1 MHFLSKPIP
10 RRASCCGG
18 LRYSGGLNG
27 GSDGDRD
34 GGGGER
40 ERQTETPVDR
50 VIRLGLPPGHNH
62 IRCTSLQLQTLNYLS
77 PPTDNDSHPYIPVN
91 KLVPICFLMGN
102 LYIYD

>member
-40 ERQTETPVDR
+40 ERQTQRPLLTE
-50 VIRLGLPPGHNH
+50 
-62 IRCTSLQLQTLNYLS
+62 LS
-77 PPTDNDSHPYIPVN
+77 GWVCPRAQSHQMHKLTAPDSELLESPHR
-91 KLVPICFLMGN
+91 
-102 LYIYD
+102 

>member
-1 MHFLSKPIP
+1 MLNAVNKECIFFLSPSQGGLP
-10 RRASCCGG
+10 AAGG

-50 VIRLGLPPGHNH
+50 VIRLGLPQGT
-62 IRCTSLQLQTLNYLS
+62 ITSDAQAYSSRL
-77 PPTDNDSHPYIPVN
+77 
-91 KLVPICFLMGN
+91 
-102 LYIYD
+102 

>member
-1 MHFLSKPIP
+1 MGALDT
-10 RRASCCGG
+10 
-18 LRYSGGLNG
+18 LG
-27 GSDGDRD
+27 GSMVGVTETEMVVVE
-34 GGGGER
+34 GR

>member
-1 MHFLSKPIP
+1 MV
-10 RRASCCGG
+10 GVTETEMVVVEG
-18 LRYSGGLNG
+18 
-27 GSDGDRD
+27 
-34 GGGGER
+34 R